1 MVLSYF
7 YMAYAKLF
15 KYSVRF
21 IFLQFVLT
29 SFTIYFFD
37 NYLIKDFPDAG
48 KILIDQLVEDRDRFY
63 PIVGNEFLKLDIY
76 LTLFV
81 FIFLIILYSTNFYT
95 YVDELSFKYERKYID
110 DFINLYLLWTCTSMV
125 FFTLLRFNVLSRG
138 NLIAFTFIGPAI
150 LMLFRNSEIVLA
162 AFGRPMTSENAL
174 VFNLDKE
181 STFRNLRI
189 LTFRKI
195 IHEKNVMS
203 FQNSGEIIK
212 EIDELNKEK
221 EVNLIVLNLKDQQSL
236 PVELENYLINLNK
249 KILLISKEKILFK
262 NIFIFR
268 SKILQESYLTYFNND
283 IQYGSK
289 YLIKR
294 SLDILV
300 AFSLI
305 ILLSPLILFIIFY
318 IYYLDK
324 GSPIIKQD
332 RVGLHGKQFKMYK
345 FRTMKKDSHELRG
358 ELSDLNKH
366 RGPLFKIED
375 DPRIIKGTEFLRK
388 YSLDELP
395 QVINVLKGDMS
406 MVGPRPLF
414 KEDTKLFNQVY
425 MRRLNVLPGITGLL
439 QINDRNTPDFSIWHK
454 YDIEYI
460 DNWNIYLDLKIM
472 IRTPLSLFR
481 SKSKGL

>member
-1 MVLSYF
+1 M
-7 YMAYAKLF
+7 
-15 KYSVRF
+15 
-21 IFLQFVLT
+21 
-29 SFTIYFFD
+29 
-37 NYLIKDFPDAG
+37 
-48 KILIDQLVEDRDRFY
+48 
-63 PIVGNEFLKLDIY
+63 
-76 LTLFV
+76 
-81 FIFLIILYSTNFYT
+81 
-95 YVDELSFKYERKYID
+95 
-110 DFINLYLLWTCTSMV
+110 
-125 FFTLLRFNVLSRG
+125 
-138 NLIAFTFIGPAI
+138 
-150 LMLFRNSEIVLA
+150 
-162 AFGRPMTSENAL
+162 
-174 VFNLDKE
+174 
-181 STFRNLRI
+181 
-189 LTFRKI
+189 
-195 IHEKNVMS
+195 
-203 FQNSGEIIK
+203 
-212 EIDELNKEK
+212 
-221 EVNLIVLNLKDQQSL
+221 
-236 PVELENYLINLNK
+236 
-249 KILLISKEKILFK
+249 
-262 NIFIFR
+262 
-268 SKILQESYLTYFNND
+268 
-283 IQYGSK
+283 
-289 YLIKR
+289 
-294 SLDILV
+294 V

-324 GSPIIKQD
+324 GSPIIRQD

-358 ELSDLNKH
+358 ELSDLNKQ